1 MNCRVDDTRILLI
14 EDDCEV
20 RDTVAALLKKKGYHI
35 EQCNNGAD
43 GLITAINQ
51 PFHLILLDK
60 LLPGLDGLELLQ
72 RLRQHRDTPVIMLTA
87 CGAEQDRIDGFNSG
101 ADDYLPKPF
110 SLTELLLRVNAL
122 LRRTLPQESRTEKHL
137 IELDSLRLDRHE
149 LQLQVHDEHVAVT
162 PTEFELLWELV
173 SHHNEVLSKPFL
185 YQRVL
190 RREFSRY
197 DRSLDMHLSRIRRK
211 LKSAGLTADRV
222 KTVHGKGYRFV

>member
-1 MNCRVDDTRILLI
+1 MNSRCNETRILLI
-14 EDDCEV
+14 EDDNEV
-20 RDTVAALLKKKGYHI
+20 SDTVAAVLKNKGYHI
-35 EQCNNGAD
+35 QQCYNGAD
-43 GLITAINQ
+43 GLMTAINQ

-87 CGAEQDRIDGFNSG
+87 CGAEKDRIDGFNSG

-110 SLTELLLRVNAL
+110 SLPELLLRVSAL
-122 LRRTLPQESRTEKHL
+122 LRRTLPQDNRHEQHL
-137 IELDSLRLDRHE
+137 IVQGDLKLNRRE
-149 LQLQVHDEHVAVT
+149 LQLWVCGGEVSVT
-162 PTEFELLWELV
+162 PIEFELLWELL
-173 SHHNEVLSKPFL
+173 SYHNEVLSKPFL

-211 LKSAGLTADRV
+211 LTSAGLTADRL